1 MRQHAAS
8 VSKAQKDIERLKQEI
23 SSLES
28 DLVASGST
36 KTADD
41 VQQELDQVTA
51 ELYVASPVNIG
62 PL

>member
-8 VSKAQKDIERLKQEI
+8 VSRAQKDIERLKQEI
-23 SSLES
+23 ATLES

-41 VQQELDQVTA
+41 VQQELDQITA
-51 ELYVASPVNIG
+51 EL
-62 PL
+62 